1 MTIPTAVEILEIL
14 KRATP
19 RPTSEAPRDAR
30 GIYGLYDHTGAFRYI
45 GSTSSSA
52 ETFYKRIHHRHRTGS
67 ESTSHYFSRMYN
79 TGRMWRQR
87 NDPATKT
94 DGDIA
99 KSVRNEFIA
108 RHCGCTWVSLP
119 DHADIAGLEAQV
131 IALAPPEM
139 VAWNGRGMA
148 EYDEPVDLVDTLIA
162 ELRLSPV
169 ERAALTRQRDR
180 FHGGV
185 PATKSAVSQSA
196 GGVPS
201 LPDGPFRFFA
211 LDVETANHD
220 RASICQVGVACVRPD
235 DSIETW
241 VTLVNP
247 QTETWRFTYL
257 HGINAEM
264 TRGAPT
270 IGEVLTMLE
279 GLLSGRTV
287 YQHSGFD
294 RSAIRAACVGL
305 GRSEPDWIWKDS
317 VGIARTAWP
326 ELNGN
331 GGHGLASLKQHL
343 GLRFEHHDA
352 GEDAR
357 AAAQVVLFAEKGVK
371 GTAKPR
377 STTEEDALLDDAD
390 IGTIAPSHSE
400 ASGAPRHHAD
410 TDRQRNKSLLQ
421 RLGSALFGEE
431 KPAVMPNMVPSMHS
445 DTVRQVPPS
454 VSATPTANT
463 ICVPVAGDGSTF
475 GPELVRKGR
484 YTVGAKGAEEQYDSF
499 DAALAALRQMDT
511 PRWRR
516 PNAAGN
522 WGIVTGRNWTQI
534 EKA

>member
-19 RPTSEAPRDAR
+19 RPTSEAPRNAR

-45 GSTSSSA
+45 GSTSSDTQ
-52 ETFYKRIHHRHRTGS
+52 TFHERIHRRHRAGS
-67 ESTSHYFSRMYN
+67 ETHSHYFARMYN
-79 TGRMWRQR
+79 TGRMWVDR
-87 NDPATKT
+87 NDPSLDDRSKKLARRLRQ
-94 DGDIA
+94 A
-99 KSVRNEFIA
+99 FIA

-169 ERAALTRQRDR
+169 ERAALIRQRDR
-180 FHGGV
+180 FRGGV

-196 GGVPS
+196 GGVPP

-247 QTETWRFTYL
+247 QTDSWMFSGL
-257 HGINAEM
+257 HGITNAM
-264 TRGAPT
+264 VQGAPG
-270 IGEVLTMLE
+270 IGAVIGALE
-279 GLLSGRTV
+279 GRLDGRTV

-294 RSAIRAACVGL
+294 RSAVRAACQHL
-305 GRSEPDWIWKDS
+305 GREEPTWDWQDS
-317 VGIARTAWP
+317 VGVARRAWP
-326 ELNGN
+326 ELQGN
-331 GGHGLASLKQHL
+331 GGHGLASLQAHL

-357 AAAQVVLFAEKGVK
+357 ASAEVVLMAERGKRV
-371 GTAKPR
+371 TVKPR
-377 STTEEDALLDDAD
+377 SASADDDVLDDGD
-390 IGTIAPSHSE
+390 IG
-400 ASGAPRHHAD
+400 
-410 TDRQRNKSLLQ
+410 
-421 RLGSALFGEE
+421 
-431 KPAVMPNMVPSMHS
+431 
-445 DTVRQVPPS
+445 S
-454 VSATPTANT
+454 VSVPAAMIRRTVVPVVTTPVRAMPTVDAHTANGM
-463 ICVPVAGDGSTF
+463 IRVPVAADGTTF
-475 GPELVRKGR
+475 GPDLARNGY
-484 YTVGAKGAEEQYDSF
+484 YTVGAKGAEEKHSSF
-499 DAALAALRQMDT
+499 SAALDALTRMDK

-516 PNAAGN
+516 PNSAGN
-522 WGIVTGRNWTQI
+522 WGIVSGCSWTDIRTG
-534 EKA
+534 